1 MSLLDVIHNNYMRIH
16 VHDNLIALATV
27 QITNSVIVPSLYS
40 GISFAGSTIG
50 IAFTGTMCSSSHS
63 VGLVE
68 DRGRDLNHVI
78 STTAHELG
86 HIFGMNHDT
95 CK

>member
-1 MSLLDVIHNNYMRIH
+1 
-16 VHDNLIALATV
+16 
-27 QITNSVIVPSLYS
+27 
-40 GISFAGSTIG
+40 
-50 IAFTGTMCSSSHS
+50 MCGDRLS

-68 DRGRDLNHVI
+68 DGGRDLSHVI

-95 CK
+95 CEQIYSAEKTLLTQVWYYKI

>member
-1 MSLLDVIHNNYMRIH
+1 
-16 VHDNLIALATV
+16 
-27 QITNSVIVPSLYS
+27 
-40 GISFAGSTIG
+40 
-50 IAFTGTMCSSSHS
+50 MCSDRLS

-68 DRGRDLNHVI
+68 DAGRDLSHVI

-95 CK
+95 CEQLYNAKKTFTTSMVL